1 MKLPFDLRSKKSV
14 ERIEAVTRALEKY
27 FNRGLKDR
35 DLHLRIFAVLP
46 LLLCIALTF
55 YAFGNLNLQ
64 IPLWY
69 TKSWGNQI
77 LTAKINIFIIPI
89 IATFFTGLAFVLAFF
104 CKKFY
109 FTYLSQILLYGAIIF
124 NTGFLISVA
133 RIVYISSQT
142 PLVILKISQQVQNL
156 LFLLTMGFFLSYLV
170 IPKFIAWA
178 FKKNLV
184 TDPSVHKHPGMI
196 LVKPSAR
203 GGGFVFSML
212 LALASL
218 VFLERTGTTIG
229 IAVSV
234 FLCGLIG
241 FLDDFQNTHPA
252 SKLHFIENP
261 LVRLLIFL
269 PVPVI
274 VMMTFGIVS
283 GYINNPFDGYI
294 LLTNFSFNIAGQL
307 IAPLPYLFTLIWT
320 LAIMNMISWS
330 NGVDGQFGGVAGISI
345 LIIGILALRLVD
357 AEPHQLNVAK
367 LAFLGAGISFG
378 FIPRTWHPSKIMW
391 GFGAVSV
398 GLLLSSLSIV
408 SRAKVATAVMI
419 IMLPFLDGVI
429 TFFRRLLQKKNP
441 LKGDRGHLHHLLLE
455 RGWSPQKVA
464 IFYWVATAFFGVI
477 GLLSVDKSSA
487 LVALILGGV
496 VVAVIVVL
504 NINKSRKSGE
514 TGSISEEDTEPQ
526 QPLV

>member
-1 MKLPFDLRSKKSV
+1 MKLPFNLNSRKSIDK
-14 ERIEAVTRALEKY
+14 IESITRTLEKY
-27 FNRGLKDR
+27 FSRGLKDK

-46 LLLCIALTF
+46 LILCVALTL
-55 YAFGNLNLQ
+55 YAFGGLNSQ

-69 TKSWGNQI
+69 TKTWGEQV
-77 LTAKINIFIIPI
+77 LTGKANIFIVPV
-89 IATFFTGLAFVLAFF
+89 IATFLTASTFALAYF

-109 FTYLSQILLYGAIIF
+109 FTYLSQILLYSAIVF

-133 RIVYISSQT
+133 RIIYVSSQT
-142 PLVILKISQQVQNL
+142 QLAVLRFSPQTQSLA
-156 LFLLTMGFFLSYLV
+156 FLLVAGFLLSYLI
-170 IPKFIAWA
+170 IPKFTAWA

-196 LVKPSAR
+196 LVKASAR
-203 GGGFVFSML
+203 GGGFVFSLL
-212 LALASL
+212 LAVASL
-218 VFLERTGTTIG
+218 VFLEKTLTTTG
-229 IAVSV
+229 IAISI
-234 FLCGLIG
+234 FLCGLVG
-241 FLDDFQNTHPA
+241 LLDDLQNSRLS
-252 SKLHFIENP
+252 SKLQFIENP
-261 LVRLLIFL
+261 FVRLFIFL
-269 PVPVI
+269 PIPVI
-274 VMMTFGIVS
+274 VMMAFGVVS

-294 LLTNFSFNIAGQL
+294 QLTNFSFNVAGRL
-307 IAPLPYLFTLIWT
+307 ITPLPYLFTLIWT
-320 LAIMNMISWS
+320 LAIMNMVSWS

-357 AEPHQLNVAK
+357 AEPEQLNIAK
-367 LAFLGAGISFG
+367 LAFLGAGIAFG

-408 SRAKVATAVMI
+408 SRAKVATAIMVIMI
-419 IMLPFLDGVI
+419 PFLDGVI

-477 GLLSVDKSSA
+477 GILSADKSSA
-487 LVALILGGV
+487 LVTLTLGGI
-496 VVAVIVVL
+496 VALVIIAL
-504 NINKSRKSGE
+504 NINKSRTRK
-514 TGSISEEDTEPQ
+514 DTEPL